1 MRIKLVGLVIFV
13 LLSACAHGQL
23 STLPRVD
30 DAEAA
35 SELLIIR
42 SGSIIGATNSY
53 KIALDHQD
61 IFAIRIKE
69 YIKFLVTPGE
79 HSFSVKCF
87 GGWSPTWKK
96 DTFRLMCAP
105 RQTYYFL
112 VSPGK
117 RCAKIEPITKEEGLA
132 WVSKSEFLDVKQ

>member
-35 SELLIIR
+35 SELVIIR
-42 SGSIIGATNSY
+42 SGSIFGAPNIY

-61 IFAIRIKE
+61 IFAIRIRE

-87 GGWSPTWKK
+87 GGWSPQWKK

-132 WVSKSEFLDVKQ
+132 WVSKSEFVDVKQ